1 MKEQKRIARK
11 YEQILNALRQAG
23 KIGVTNAELS
33 KIALRYGGHLG
44 RMYREGYEVDKQF
57 LGDGLYNYTLISEP
71 KEIIKR
77 QNALDKLL
85 AEVDKFGSTGVDTKT
100 LVKLLDSNGIAVKY
114 KANTY
119 KQGEAVE

>member
-1 MKEQKRIARK
+1 MSETKRIARK
-11 YEQILNALRQAG
+11 YEQILNALRVAG
-23 KIGVTNAELS
+23 KNGVTNAELS

-44 RMYREGYEVDKQF
+44 KLYKQGFEVEKQF
-57 LGDGLYNYTLISEP
+57 LGEGLYLYTLISEP
-71 KEIIKR
+71 KEIIVR

-85 AEVDKFGSTGVDTKT
+85 SEVEKFGSIGVDSKT

-119 KQGEAVE
+119 KQGETNE